1 MSERANSK
9 LKLLY
14 LMRLLDELT
23 DEENTITLPQMIE
36 KLNGYGIRA
45 ERKSIYDDLNTLRH
59 FGMDIASKKTRTHNY
74 FLRSRRFELAELKLL
89 VDAVQC
95 SKFIT
100 RKKAAALIKKLQ
112 GLTSKA
118 QAKKL
123 GRQVYVFSRVK
134 TMNESVCHNV
144 DKIHEAIRSDRQIR
158 FKHHRY
164 AGGNVRCSRQAETHC
179 VSPYLLSWH
188 DENYY
193 LVANNGRNCGLAH
206 FRVDRMAGIALTD
219 TPRRPLM
226 DNFDPARYCERAFG
240 AFTCGN
246 EPVKVV
252 FDNAL
257 AGDVIDKF
265 GKDVQMYAVDD
276 GHFAASLNVQ
286 ASPVFLAWLF
296 RFGDRAKIESPA
308 DAAEKMK
315 ALAAGVLAQYE

>member
-1 MSERANSK
+1 
-9 LKLLY
+9 
-14 LMRLLDELT
+14 
-23 DEENTITLPQMIE
+23 
-36 KLNGYGIRA
+36 
-45 ERKSIYDDLNTLRH
+45 
-59 FGMDIASKKTRTHNY
+59 MDIASKKTRTHNY

-164 AGGNVRCSRQAETHC
+164 AGGSVRCSRQAETHC

-246 EPVKVV
+246 EPVRVV
-252 FDNAL
+252 FDNA
-257 AGDVIDKF
+257 G
-265 GKDVQMYAVDD
+265 
-276 GHFAASLNVQ
+276 
-286 ASPVFLAWLF
+286 
-296 RFGDRAKIESPA
+296 RRRDR
-308 DAAEKMK
+308 
-315 ALAAGVLAQYE
+315 